1 MGNASYPPY
10 SFPLLGAYFLESS
23 MNNVLVRRLAQLVP
37 MLFFISLVSFLL
49 VKLAPGD
56 PVQAYITPRMSPE
69 DIERIRHSLGL
80 DKPMFMQYL
89 LWLKNVLQGDLGY
102 SLIYHRP
109 VLTMIAERIPAT
121 LGLMG
126 ASLILAMV
134 LAIPLGLVAGAYKH
148 RWLDHFLNMFA
159 YIGISV
165 PIFWFGIL
173 LITVFSVQL
182 NWLPSMGMRTI
193 GMEDS
198 WLDVVR
204 HGILPCIALS
214 FYNLSNYVRYIRS
227 NTITQL
233 SADYVQTQLAYGAT
247 RRSILF
253 RHVLKNVL
261 LPVITLFGISF
272 GELVVGA
279 YVTESVFSWPGMGL
293 LGIQSITSLDYPLIM
308 AMIMLSST
316 MLIVGNLL
324 ADMLYRVADPR
335 IKALR

>member
-1 MGNASYPPY
+1 
-10 SFPLLGAYFLESS
+10 

-126 ASLILAMV
+126 ASLV
-134 LAIPLGLVAGAYKH
+134 LAIVLALPLGLLAGAFKH
-148 RWLDHFLNMFA
+148 RWLDNFLNMFA

-182 NWLPSMGMRTI
+182 NWLPSMGMRSI
-193 GMEDS
+193 GVEDS

-204 HGILPCIALS
+204 HGILPCIALT
-214 FYNLSNYVRYIRS
+214 FYNLSSYVRYIRS

-261 LPVITLFGISF
+261 LPVITLFGLSF

-308 AMIMLSST
+308 AMIMLSSL
-316 MLIVGNLL
+316 MLIIGNLL

>member
-1 MGNASYPPY
+1 
-10 SFPLLGAYFLESS
+10 

-69 DIERIRHSLGL
+69 DIERIRHSMGL

-126 ASLILAMV
+126 ASLVLAMV

-308 AMIMLSST
+308 AMIMLSSA

>member
-1 MGNASYPPY
+1 
-10 SFPLLGAYFLESS
+10 

-56 PVQAYITPRMSPE
+56 PVQAYVTPRMSPE
-69 DIERIRHSLGL
+69 DIEHIRHSLGL

-121 LGLMG
+121 IGLMG
-126 ASLILAMV
+126 GSLVLAMV
-134 LAIPLGLVAGAYKH
+134 LAIPLGLLAGAYKH

-193 GMEDS
+193 GVEDS

-214 FYNLSNYVRYIRS
+214 FYNLSSYVRYIRS
-227 NTITQL
+227 NTISQL

-272 GELVVGA
+272 GELLVGA

-316 MLIVGNLL
+316 MLIMGNLL
-324 ADMLYRVADPR
+324 ADLLYRVADPR

>member
-1 MGNASYPPY
+1 
-10 SFPLLGAYFLESS
+10 

-56 PVQAYITPRMSPE
+56 PIQAYITPRMNPE
-69 DIERIRHSLGL
+69 DIERIRQSLGL
-80 DKPMFMQYL
+80 DKPIFMQYL

-126 ASLILAMV
+126 ASLIMAML
-134 LAIPLGLVAGAYKH
+134 LAIPLGLLAGAYKH

-193 GMEDS
+193 GVEDS
-198 WLDVVR
+198 LLDVVR

-214 FYNLSNYVRYIRS
+214 FYNLSTYVRYIRS

-316 MLIVGNLL
+316 MIIVGNLV
-324 ADMLYRVADPR
+324 ADLLYRVADPR
-335 IKALR
+335 IKGLR

>member
-1 MGNASYPPY
+1 MNT
-10 SFPLLGAYFLESS
+10 LLT
-23 MNNVLVRRLAQLVP
+23 RRLLQLLP
-37 MLFFISLVSFLL
+37 MLFFISLVAFLL

-56 PVQAYITPRMSPE
+56 PVAAYITPRMAPE
-69 DIERIRHSLGL
+69 DIERIRQSMGL
-80 DKPMFMQYL
+80 DKPLVTQYI

-109 VLTMIAERIPAT
+109 VLEMIGERIPAT

-126 ASLILAMV
+126 ASLVMAIL
-134 LAIPLGLVAGAYKH
+134 LAIPLGLLAGAFKH
-148 RWLDHFLNMFA
+148 RWLDHILNLFA

-173 LITVFSVQL
+173 LITIFAVQL
-182 NWLPSMGMRTI
+182 NWFPSMGMRTI
-193 GMEDS
+193 DMEDN

-204 HGILPCIALS
+204 HGVLPCIALT
-214 FYNLSNYVRYIRS
+214 FYNLSSYVRYIRS
-227 NTITQL
+227 NTISQL

-247 RRSILF
+247 RTSILF

-261 LPVITLFGISF
+261 LPVITLFGLSF

-308 AMIMLSST
+308 AIIMLSSM
-316 MLIVGNLL
+316 MLIVGNLI
-324 ADMLYRVADPR
+324 ADLLYRFADPR
-335 IKALR
+335 IRTLR

>member
-1 MGNASYPPY
+1 
-10 SFPLLGAYFLESS
+10 
-23 MNNVLVRRLAQLVP
+23 
-37 MLFFISLVSFLL
+37 
-49 VKLAPGD
+49 
-56 PVQAYITPRMSPE
+56 
-69 DIERIRHSLGL
+69 
-80 DKPMFMQYL
+80 
-89 LWLKNVLQGDLGY
+89 
-102 SLIYHRP
+102 
-109 VLTMIAERIPAT
+109 
-121 LGLMG
+121 
-126 ASLILAMV
+126 
-134 LAIPLGLVAGAYKH
+134 
-148 RWLDHFLNMFA
+148 MFA

>member
-1 MGNASYPPY
+1 
-10 SFPLLGAYFLESS
+10 

-56 PVQAYITPRMSPE
+56 PVQAYITPRMNPE
-69 DIERIRHSLGL
+69 DIERIRQSLGL
-80 DKPMFMQYL
+80 DKPLFMQYL
-89 LWLKNVLQGDLGY
+89 LWLKNVLHGDLGY

-126 ASLILAMV
+126 ASLIMAMI
-134 LAIPLGLVAGAYKH
+134 LAIPLGLLAGAYKH

-193 GMEDS
+193 GAEDS

-204 HGILPCIALS
+204 HAILPCIALS
-214 FYNLSNYVRYIRS
+214 FYNLSTYVRYIRS

-233 SADYVQTQLAYGAT
+233 SADYVQTQLAYGAM

-316 MLIVGNLL
+316 MIIVGNLV
-324 ADMLYRVADPR
+324 ADLLYRVADPR

>member
-1 MGNASYPPY
+1 
-10 SFPLLGAYFLESS
+10 

-56 PVQAYITPRMSPE
+56 PVQAYITPRMNPE

-126 ASLILAMV
+126 ASLVLAMV
-134 LAIPLGLVAGAYKH
+134 LAIPLGLVAGAFKH

-308 AMIMLSST
+308 AMIMLSSL

>member
-1 MGNASYPPY
+1 
-10 SFPLLGAYFLESS
+10 

-126 ASLILAMV
+126 ASLVLAIV
-134 LAIPLGLVAGAYKH
+134 LAIPLGLLAGAFKH

-193 GMEDS
+193 GVEDS
-198 WLDVVR
+198 WLDVFR
-204 HGILPCIALS
+204 HGILPCIALT

-261 LPVITLFGISF
+261 LPVITLFGLSF
-272 GELVVGA
+272 GEMVVGA

-324 ADMLYRVADPR
+324 ADLLYRVADPR

>member
-1 MGNASYPPY
+1 
-10 SFPLLGAYFLESS
+10 
-23 MNNVLVRRLAQLVP
+23 MNNLFLRRLLQLLP
-37 MLFFISLVSFLL
+37 MLLFISLVSFLL

-56 PVQAYITPRMSPE
+56 PLQAYITPRMSPE
-69 DIERIRHSLGL
+69 DIERIRQSMGL
-80 DKPMFMQYL
+80 DKPLPVQYL
-89 LWLKNVLQGDLGY
+89 LWLKNLLHGDLGY

-126 ASLILAMV
+126 ASLLLAIV
-134 LAIPLGLVAGAYKH
+134 LAIPLGLLAGAYKH
-148 RWLDHFLNMFA
+148 RWLDNVLNLFA
-159 YIGISV
+159 YVGISV

-204 HGILPCIALS
+204 HGILPCIALT
-214 FYNLSNYVRYIRS
+214 FYNLSSYVRYIRS
-227 NTITQL
+227 NTISQL

-261 LPVITLFGISF
+261 LPVITLFGLSF

-308 AMIMLSST
+308 AIILLSSIMLVT
-316 MLIVGNLL
+316 GNLL
-324 ADMLYRVADPR
+324 ADLLYRVADPR
-335 IKALR
+335 IKVLR

>member
-1 MGNASYPPY
+1 
-10 SFPLLGAYFLESS
+10 
-23 MNNVLVRRLAQLVP
+23 MNNLFLRRLLQLLP
-37 MLFFISLVSFLL
+37 MLLFISLVSFLL

-56 PVQAYITPRMSPE
+56 PLQAYITPRMSPE
-69 DIERIRHSLGL
+69 DIERIRQSMGL
-80 DKPMFMQYL
+80 DKPLPVQYL
-89 LWLKNVLQGDLGY
+89 LWLKNLLHGDLGY

-126 ASLILAMV
+126 ASLLLAIV
-134 LAIPLGLVAGAYKH
+134 LAIPLGLLAGAYKH
-148 RWLDHFLNMFA
+148 RWLDNVLNLFA
-159 YIGISV
+159 YVGISV

-204 HGILPCIALS
+204 HGILPCIALT
-214 FYNLSNYVRYIRS
+214 FYNLSSYVRYIRS
-227 NTITQL
+227 NTISQL

-261 LPVITLFGISF
+261 LPLITLFGLSF

-308 AMIMLSST
+308 AIILLSSIMLVT
-316 MLIVGNLL
+316 GNLL
-324 ADMLYRVADPR
+324 ADLLYRGADPR

>member
-1 MGNASYPPY
+1 
-10 SFPLLGAYFLESS
+10 
-23 MNNVLVRRLAQLVP
+23 MNNLLFRRLLQLLP
-37 MLFFISLVSFLL
+37 MLLFISLVSFLL

-69 DIERIRHSLGL
+69 DIERIRQSMGL
-80 DKPMFMQYL
+80 DKPLPVQYL
-89 LWLKNVLQGDLGY
+89 LWLKNLLQGDLGY

-109 VLTMIAERIPAT
+109 VLTMIGERIPAT

-126 ASLILAMV
+126 ASLLLAIL
-134 LAIPLGLVAGAYKH
+134 LAIPLGLLAGAFKY
-148 RWLDHFLNMFA
+148 RWLDHVLNLFA
-159 YIGISV
+159 YVGISV

-193 GMEDS
+193 GAEDS
-198 WLDVVR
+198 WLDVIR
-204 HGILPCIALS
+204 HGILPCIALT
-214 FYNLSNYVRYIRS
+214 FYNLSSYVRYIRS
-227 NTITQL
+227 NTISQL

-247 RRSILF
+247 RRTILF

-261 LPVITLFGISF
+261 LPVITLFGLSF

-293 LGIQSITSLDYPLIM
+293 LGIQAITSLDYPLIM
-308 AMIMLSST
+308 AIILLSAL

-324 ADMLYRVADPR
+324 ADLLYRVADPR

>member
-1 MGNASYPPY
+1 
-10 SFPLLGAYFLESS
+10 

-126 ASLILAMV
+126 ASLVLAIV
-134 LAIPLGLVAGAYKH
+134 LAIPLGLLAGAFKH

-173 LITVFSVQL
+173 LITIFSVQL

-193 GMEDS
+193 GVEDS
-198 WLDVVR
+198 WLDVFR
-204 HGILPCIALS
+204 HGILPCIALT

-261 LPVITLFGISF
+261 LPVITLFGLSF
-272 GELVVGA
+272 GELLVGA

-324 ADMLYRVADPR
+324 ADLLYRVADPR

>member
-1 MGNASYPPY
+1 
-10 SFPLLGAYFLESS
+10 
-23 MNNVLVRRLAQLVP
+23 MNNLLFRRLLQLLP
-37 MLFFISLVSFLL
+37 MLLFISLVSFLL

-56 PVQAYITPRMSPE
+56 PVQAYITPRMSPD
-69 DIERIRHSLGL
+69 DIDRIRQSMGL
-80 DKPMFMQYL
+80 DKPLPVQYL
-89 LWLKNVLQGDLGY
+89 LWLKNLLQGDLGY

-109 VLTMIAERIPAT
+109 VLTMIVERIPAT

-126 ASLILAMV
+126 ASLLLAIL
-134 LAIPLGLVAGAYKH
+134 LAIPLGLLAGAFKH
-148 RWLDHFLNMFA
+148 RWLDHVLNLFA
-159 YIGISV
+159 YVGISV

-193 GMEDS
+193 GVADS
-198 WLDVVR
+198 WLDVIR
-204 HGILPCIALS
+204 HGILPCIALT
-214 FYNLSNYVRYIRS
+214 FYNLASYVRYIRS
-227 NTITQL
+227 NTISQL

-247 RRSILF
+247 RRTILF

-261 LPVITLFGISF
+261 LPVITLFGLSF

-293 LGIQSITSLDYPLIM
+293 LGIQAITSLDYPLIM
-308 AMIMLSST
+308 AIILLSAL

-324 ADMLYRVADPR
+324 ADLLYRVADPR

>member
-1 MGNASYPPY
+1 
-10 SFPLLGAYFLESS
+10 

-126 ASLILAMV
+126 ASLVLAMV

>member
-1 MGNASYPPY
+1 VNT
-10 SFPLLGAYFLESS
+10 LLT
-23 MNNVLVRRLAQLVP
+23 RRLLQLLP
-37 MLFFISLVSFLL
+37 MLFFISLVAFLL

-56 PVQAYITPRMSPE
+56 PVAAYITPRMAPE
-69 DIERIRHSLGL
+69 DIERIRQSLGL
-80 DKPMFMQYL
+80 DKPLVTQYV

-109 VLTMIAERIPAT
+109 VLEMIAERIPVT

-126 ASLILAMV
+126 ASLLLAIV
-134 LAIPLGLVAGAYKH
+134 LAIPLGLLAGAFKH
-148 RWLDHFLNMFA
+148 RWLDHVLNLFA

-173 LITVFSVQL
+173 LITVFAVQL

-193 GMEDS
+193 GMDDN

-204 HGILPCIALS
+204 HGVLPCIALT
-214 FYNLSNYVRYIRS
+214 FYNLSSYVRYIRS
-227 NTITQL
+227 NTISQL

-247 RRSILF
+247 RTSILF

-261 LPVITLFGISF
+261 LPVITLFGLSF

-308 AMIMLSST
+308 AIIMLSSM
-316 MLIVGNLL
+316 MLIVGNLI
-324 ADMLYRVADPR
+324 ADLLYRFADPR
-335 IKALR
+335 IRTLR

>member
-1 MGNASYPPY
+1 
-10 SFPLLGAYFLESS
+10 

-69 DIERIRHSLGL
+69 DIERIRHSMGL

-134 LAIPLGLVAGAYKH
+134 LAIPLGLVAGAFKH

-308 AMIMLSST
+308 AMIMLSSA

>member
-1 MGNASYPPY
+1 
-10 SFPLLGAYFLESS
+10 

-69 DIERIRHSLGL
+69 DIERIRHSMGL

-126 ASLILAMV
+126 ASLVLAMV
-134 LAIPLGLVAGAYKH
+134 LAIPLGLVAGAFKH

>member
-1 MGNASYPPY
+1 
-10 SFPLLGAYFLESS
+10 

-89 LWLKNVLQGDLGY
+89 LWLKNVLRGDLGY

-308 AMIMLSST
+308 AMIMLSSA

>member
-1 MGNASYPPY
+1 
-10 SFPLLGAYFLESS
+10 
-23 MNNVLVRRLAQLVP
+23 MNNLLVRRLAQLVP

-56 PVQAYITPRMSPE
+56 PVQAFVTPRMSPD
-69 DIERIRHSLGL
+69 DIERIRQSLGL
-80 DKPMFMQYL
+80 DKPMLMQYL

-109 VLTMIAERIPAT
+109 VLTMIAERVPAT

-134 LAIPLGLVAGAYKH
+134 LAIPLGLLAGAYKH
-148 RWLDHFLNMFA
+148 RFLDHFLNMFA

-204 HGILPCIALS
+204 HGILPCIALT
-214 FYNLSNYVRYIRS
+214 FYNLSSYVRYIRS

-247 RRSILF
+247 HRSILF

-261 LPVITLFGISF
+261 LPVITLFGLSF

-308 AMIMLSST
+308 AMIMLSSM
-316 MLIVGNLL
+316 MLIVGNLV
-324 ADMLYRVADPR
+324 ADLLYRVADPR

>member
-1 MGNASYPPY
+1 
-10 SFPLLGAYFLESS
+10 
-23 MNNVLVRRLAQLVP
+23 MNNLLFRRLLQLLP
-37 MLFFISLVSFLL
+37 MLLFISLVSFLL

-69 DIERIRHSLGL
+69 DIERIRQSMGL
-80 DKPMFMQYL
+80 DKPLPVQYL
-89 LWLKNVLQGDLGY
+89 LWLKNLLQGDLGY

-109 VLTMIAERIPAT
+109 VLTMIGERIPAT

-126 ASLILAMV
+126 ASLLLAIL
-134 LAIPLGLVAGAYKH
+134 LAIPLGLLAGAYKH
-148 RWLDHFLNMFA
+148 RWLDHVLNLFA
-159 YIGISV
+159 YVGISV
-165 PIFWFGIL
+165 AIFCFDIL
-173 LITVFSVQL
+173 LITVFSMQL

-193 GMEDS
+193 GAEDS
-198 WLDVVR
+198 WLDVIR
-204 HGILPCIALS
+204 HGILPCIALT
-214 FYNLSNYVRYIRS
+214 FYNLSSYVRYIRS
-227 NTITQL
+227 NTISQL

-247 RRSILF
+247 RRTVLF

-261 LPVITLFGISF
+261 LPVITLFGLSF

-293 LGIQSITSLDYPLIM
+293 LGIQAITSLDYPLIM
-308 AMIMLSST
+308 AIILLSAL

-324 ADMLYRVADPR
+324 ADLLYRVADPR

>member
-1 MGNASYPPY
+1 
-10 SFPLLGAYFLESS
+10 
-23 MNNVLVRRLAQLVP
+23 MNNLFLRRLLQLLP
-37 MLFFISLVSFLL
+37 MLLFISLVSFLL

-56 PVQAYITPRMSPE
+56 PLQAYITPRMSPE
-69 DIERIRHSLGL
+69 DIERIRQSMGL
-80 DKPMFMQYL
+80 DKPLPVQYL
-89 LWLKNVLQGDLGY
+89 LWLKNLLHGDLGY

-126 ASLILAMV
+126 ASLLLAIV
-134 LAIPLGLVAGAYKH
+134 LAIPLGLLAGAYKH
-148 RWLDHFLNMFA
+148 RWLDNVLNLFA
-159 YIGISV
+159 YVGISV

-198 WLDVVR
+198 CLDVVR
-204 HGILPCIALS
+204 HGILPCIALT
-214 FYNLSNYVRYIRS
+214 FYNLSSYVRYIRS
-227 NTITQL
+227 NTISQL

-261 LPVITLFGISF
+261 LPVITLFGLSF

-308 AMIMLSST
+308 AIILLSSIMLVT
-316 MLIVGNLL
+316 GNLL
-324 ADMLYRVADPR
+324 ADLLYRVADPR

>member
-1 MGNASYPPY
+1 
-10 SFPLLGAYFLESS
+10 
-23 MNNVLVRRLAQLVP
+23 MNNLLVRRLAQLVP

-56 PVQAYITPRMSPE
+56 PVQAFVTPRMSPD
-69 DIERIRHSLGL
+69 DIERIRQSLGL
-80 DKPMFMQYL
+80 DKPMLMQYL

-109 VLTMIAERIPAT
+109 VLTMIAERVPAT

-134 LAIPLGLVAGAYKH
+134 LAIPLGLLAGAYKH
-148 RWLDHFLNMFA
+148 RFLDHFLNMFA

-204 HGILPCIALS
+204 HGILPCIALT
-214 FYNLSNYVRYIRS
+214 FYNLSSYVRYIRS

-261 LPVITLFGISF
+261 LPVITLFGLSF

-308 AMIMLSST
+308 AMIMLSSM
-316 MLIVGNLL
+316 MLIVGNLV
-324 ADMLYRVADPR
+324 ADLLYRVADPR

>member
-1 MGNASYPPY
+1 
-10 SFPLLGAYFLESS
+10 

-56 PVQAYITPRMSPE
+56 PVQAYITPRMNPE
-69 DIERIRHSLGL
+69 DIERIRQSLGL
-80 DKPMFMQYL
+80 DKPLFMQYL
-89 LWLKNVLQGDLGY
+89 LWLKNVVHGDLGY

-126 ASLILAMV
+126 ASLMMAMV
-134 LAIPLGLVAGAYKH
+134 LAIPLGLMAGAYKH

-193 GMEDS
+193 GAEDS

-204 HGILPCIALS
+204 HAILPCIALS
-214 FYNLSNYVRYIRS
+214 FYNLSTYVRYIRS

-279 YVTESVFSWPGMGL
+279 YVTESVFS
-293 LGIQSITSLDYPLIM
+293 
-308 AMIMLSST
+308 
-316 MLIVGNLL
+316 
-324 ADMLYRVADPR
+324 
-335 IKALR
+335 

>member
-1 MGNASYPPY
+1 
-10 SFPLLGAYFLESS
+10 
-23 MNNVLVRRLAQLVP
+23 MNNLLVRRLAQLVP

-126 ASLILAMV
+126 ASLILAIV
-134 LAIPLGLVAGAYKH
+134 LALPLGLLAGAFKH
-148 RWLDHFLNMFA
+148 RWLDNFLNMFA

-182 NWLPSMGMRTI
+182 NWLPSMGMRSI

-204 HGILPCIALS
+204 HGILPCIALT
-214 FYNLSNYVRYIRS
+214 FYNLSSYVRYIRS

-261 LPVITLFGISF
+261 LPVITLFGLSF

-308 AMIMLSST
+308 AMIMLSSA
-316 MLIVGNLL
+316 MIIFGNLL
-324 ADMLYRVADPR
+324 ADLLYRVADPR

>member
-1 MGNASYPPY
+1 
-10 SFPLLGAYFLESS
+10 
-23 MNNVLVRRLAQLVP
+23 MNNLLVRRLAQLVP

-56 PVQAYITPRMSPE
+56 PVQAYITPRMSPD
-69 DIERIRHSLGL
+69 DIERIRQSLGL

-109 VLTMIAERIPAT
+109 VLTMIAERVPAT

-126 ASLILAMV
+126 ASLLLAML
-134 LAIPLGLVAGAYKH
+134 LAIPLGLLAGAFKH
-148 RWLDHFLNMFA
+148 RFLDHFLNMFA

-193 GMEDS
+193 GVDDA

-204 HGILPCIALS
+204 HGILPCIALT
-214 FYNLSNYVRYIRS
+214 FYNLSSYVRYIRS
-227 NTITQL
+227 NTISQL

-247 RRSILF
+247 RRAILF

-261 LPVITLFGISF
+261 LPVITLFGLSF

-308 AMIMLSST
+308 AIIMLSSM

-324 ADMLYRVADPR
+324 ADLLYRVADPR

>member
-1 MGNASYPPY
+1 
-10 SFPLLGAYFLESS
+10 
-23 MNNVLVRRLAQLVP
+23 MNNVLVRRVAQLVP

>member
-1 MGNASYPPY
+1 
-10 SFPLLGAYFLESS
+10 

-56 PVQAYITPRMSPE
+56 PVQAYVTPRMSPE
-69 DIERIRHSLGL
+69 DIEHIRHSLGL

-121 LGLMG
+121 IGLMG
-126 ASLILAMV
+126 ASLVLAMV
-134 LAIPLGLVAGAYKH
+134 LAIPLGLLAGAYKH

-193 GMEDS
+193 GVEDS

-214 FYNLSNYVRYIRS
+214 FYNLSSYVRYIRS
-227 NTITQL
+227 NTISQL

-272 GELVVGA
+272 GELLVGA

-316 MLIVGNLL
+316 MLIMGNLL
-324 ADMLYRVADPR
+324 ADLLYRVADPR